1 MSVCFGVSVRMRNSL
16 EQHRPTNDDTL
27 KWFENLQKEGR
38 VSEERIKNE
47 AEIFFNKEIKEDKKV
62 VKKKLL
68 GLVQKR
74 NNVVLQF
81 QRKLQKDLGGL
92 GKHFEKA
99 PLDFGLDINEEKR
112 RNFEFVKMCRAEIR
126 NSAGYLEWLD
136 EECTLMLDSKVE
148 KLKKIQAEKD
158 KILESA
164 EGTETLKVVRE
175 RSSGPSITD
184 TTCVSVFVQI
194 LLSIQCKIF
203 QYTFSRRKSNQIS
216 RFLFSVSGSTTSMAT
231 N

>member
-1 MSVCFGVSVRMRNSL
+1 MLMTKSGIETNPGPCTN
-16 EQHRPTNDDTL
+16 PTNDDTL

-92 GKHFEKA
+92 GKHFEKT

-126 NSAGYLEWLD
+126 NSAGYQKWLD
-136 EECTLMLDSKVE
+136 EECTSMIDS
-148 KLKKIQAEKD
+148 
-158 KILESA
+158 
-164 EGTETLKVVRE
+164 
-175 RSSGPSITD
+175 
-184 TTCVSVFVQI
+184 
-194 LLSIQCKIF
+194 
-203 QYTFSRRKSNQIS
+203 
-216 RFLFSVSGSTTSMAT
+216 
-231 N
+231 

>member
-1 MSVCFGVSVRMRNSL
+1 MG
-16 EQHRPTNDDTL
+16 
-27 KWFENLQKEGR
+27 
-38 VSEERIKNE
+38 
-47 AEIFFNKEIKEDKKV
+47 
-62 VKKKLL
+62 KKLL

-74 NNVVLQF
+74 NNVVLQL
-81 QRKLQKDLGGL
+81 QRKLQKELGRL

-99 PLDFGLDINEEKR
+99 PENFGLDINEEKR

-184 TTCVSVFVQI
+184 TEKTVFSQNKDGSLKKGI
-194 LLSIQCKIF
+194 LKG
-203 QYTFSRRKSNQIS
+203 TFANVTIRKKK
-216 RFLFSVSGSTTSMAT
+216 T
-231 N
+231 

>member
-1 MSVCFGVSVRMRNSL
+1 M
-16 EQHRPTNDDTL
+16 
-27 KWFENLQKEGR
+27 
-38 VSEERIKNE
+38 
-47 AEIFFNKEIKEDKKV
+47 DKKV
-62 VKKKLL
+62 VKKKIL

-126 NSAGYLEWLD
+126 NSAGYHRWLD
-136 EECTLMLDSKVE
+136 EECTSMLDSKVE
-148 KLKKIQAEKD
+148 KLKKVQAAKN

-164 EGTETLKVVRE
+164 KGTETLQIVRE
-175 RSSGPSITD
+175 RSCGTTTAD
-184 TTCVSVFVQI
+184 TE
-194 LLSIQCKIF
+194 
-203 QYTFSRRKSNQIS
+203 N
-216 RFLFSVSGSTTSMAT
+216 
-231 N
+231 